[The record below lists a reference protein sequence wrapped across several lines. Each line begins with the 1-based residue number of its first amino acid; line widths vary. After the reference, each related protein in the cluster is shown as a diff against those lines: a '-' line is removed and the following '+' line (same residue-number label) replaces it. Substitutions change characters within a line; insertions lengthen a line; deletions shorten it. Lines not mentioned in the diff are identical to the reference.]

1 MDWSKL
7 MEKTLFGILFV
18 MSILFLYVVFGID
31 IPVIVLLCLIYLKM
45 GPEDV

>member
-7 MEKTLFGILFV
+7 MEKILFSILFV

-31 IPVIVLLCLIYLKM
+31 IPVILLLCLIYLKM
-45 GPEDV
+45 RDKDD